1 MASQQK
7 GLLSQIT
14 PLQTA
19 HVAEDSTVSDDCVS
33 ATLDLAA
40 LGEGNLSGADLQRLA
55 GHLHRCSPCRA
66 LFASLVRD
74 AETEPQPEKPDL
86 MTGIAAIGGGRSSC
100 IDCQDE

>member
-19 HVAEDSTVSDDCVS
+19 HVAEDSTISDDCVS

-40 LGEGNLSGADLQRLA
+40 LGEGNLSRADLERLA
-55 GHLHRCSPCRA
+55 GHLHRCSACRA
-66 LFASLVRD
+66 LFGSLVRD
-74 AETEPQPEKPDL
+74 AETELPAEKPDL
-86 MTGIAAIGGGRSSC
+86 MTGIAAIGGGGNSS
-100 IDCQDE
+100 IDCLDE